1 MKKIYMHNRECN
13 IWKEGGPTIKMG
25 QQGRWANMQV
35 GQQGRQAKSIEVSAL
50 TPHIGAAAINR
61 TNINNKTGNTGY

>member
-25 QQGRWANMQV
+25 QQGR
-35 GQQGRQAKSIEVSAL
+35 QAKSIEVSAL
-50 TPHIGAAAINR
+50 TPHIGAAATNR